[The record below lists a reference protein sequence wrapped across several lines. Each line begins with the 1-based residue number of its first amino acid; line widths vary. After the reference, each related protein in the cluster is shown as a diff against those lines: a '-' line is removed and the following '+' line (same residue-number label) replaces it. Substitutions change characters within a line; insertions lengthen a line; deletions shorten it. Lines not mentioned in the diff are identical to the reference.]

1 MSIALRRLSYAVQ
14 LTPQVKQKKRSRL
27 LGREGAFF
35 AERVAVLRQSNSH
48 ARPRAERS
56 FYEVERRASSV
67 QRQPKKRNKV
77 KQINKRQS
85 RLFRG
90 VPIEVDGWAKEQ
102 PLKKQVAVD
111 ANTVSFRFFGRDCVA
126 DKVATTK
133 EG

>member
-14 LTPQVKQKKRSRL
+14 LTPQ
-27 LGREGAFF
+27 
-35 AERVAVLRQSNSH
+35 
-48 ARPRAERS
+48 
-56 FYEVERRASSV
+56 
-67 QRQPKKRNKV
+67 V

-111 ANTVSFRFFGRDCVA
+111 ANTDPAFSAGFVLRTKQPRRKKGRERVKTGNDDNKKRAAPFSELLFFLVASGLWNGRRHD
-126 DKVATTK
+126 
-133 EG
+133 